1 MLSRVAE
8 RLYWLARY
16 LERVESTSR
25 LVSVYANLILDLP
38 AGVNL
43 GWYNLV
49 VLNSSTQQ
57 FAERY
62 KNRDERNVVKFLL
75 GDDTNPNSMMSSIK
89 AVRENIRTT
98 RDVIPGEAWELINEM
113 YMFANENMQQGV
125 NRSHRHEFLSTMVQS
140 CQQINGLMSGTMP
153 QSTGWEFLRLGRNLE
168 RADMSTR
175 ILDAGVSVLL
185 HGEEL
190 GADIEQIVWG
200 NVLASLSAQQSFR
213 RTARTAVKRQE
224 VVRFVLEDSDFPR
237 ALHFCCEHMTDGLKK
252 IPQSRGVLRLLSKI
266 RKHLLE
272 ECPYDAIH
280 SQEFR
285 DYLNDLQLDIASLHT
300 KICETWFE

>member
-49 VLNSSTQQ
+49 VLNSSTKE
-57 FAERY
+57 FDERY

-75 GDDTNPNSMMSSIK
+75 ADDTNPNSMLGSIK

-98 RDVIPGEAWELINEM
+98 RDVIPGEAWELINELYM
-113 YMFANENMQQGV
+113 YANDNMQLGI
-125 NRSHRHEFLSTMVQS
+125 NRSQRHEFLSTMIQS

-153 QSTGWEFLRLGRNLE
+153 QAAGWEFLRLGRNLE

-200 NVLASLSAQQSFR
+200 NVLASLSAQQAFR
-213 RTARTAVKRQE
+213 RTARTAIKRQE
-224 VVRFVLEDSDFPR
+224 VVRFVLEDPHFPR
-237 ALHFCCEHMTDGLKK
+237 ALHFCCEHMTDGVKK
-252 IPQSRGVLRLLSKI
+252 LPHSRGLVLRLSKI

-280 SQEFR
+280 SQQFR
-285 DYLNDLQLDIASLHT
+285 DYLNDLQLDIADLHHG
-300 KICETWFE
+300 IYETWFK